1 MKSAAHLST
10 PPKWERRKQDR
21 PQELLQAALHV
32 FGSKGFAAARLDD
45 VAKRAGVSKGTVYL
59 YYSNKEELLKE
70 VVRQNVS
77 PIVDSVKDAQSLCD
91 QAHSADLITDAIN
104 QWWTRYGST
113 DLNAITKLILSE
125 ATSFPELG
133 RFFYEEVIHPW
144 WDYLESILQRGIDR
158 GEFPPLDTE
167 YTAKVLCSPL
177 VTLGIWK
184 RSMDL
189 CCNLDTDPARY
200 IQAYTRM
207 ILNGLDL
214 RQTNEPSP
222 SRTQT

>member
-1 MKSAAHLST
+1 MKSVAQIIA
-10 PPKWERRKQDR
+10 PKWERRKQDR
-21 PQELLQAALHV
+21 PQELLEAALHV

-59 YYSNKEELLKE
+59 YYCNKEELLKE

-77 PIVDSVKDAQSLCD
+77 PIVESVKDAQSLCD

-113 DLNAITKLILSE
+113 ELNAITKLILSE
-125 ATSFPELG
+125 SNAFPELG

-158 GEFPPLDTE
+158 GEFPDLDTE
-167 YTAKVLCSPL
+167 YTAKVLCAPL

-184 RSMDL
+184 RSMDI
-189 CCNLDTDPARY
+189 CCDLETDPARY
-200 IQAYTRM
+200 IEAYTRM
-207 ILNGLDL
+207 ILTGLDN
-214 RQTNEPSP
+214 RQPRQGAAPSKQ
-222 SRTQT
+222 S